1 MRKSTDK
8 VRTAAETARPYVER
22 AITDEEFRESLR
34 AAFVAAKQIYDELMP
49 PKGVTG
55 LATKVAKDEDVHE
68 SIKRAVVELRNAA
81 DRIQDAEKESHGF
94 RNVLLILIGVAIG
107 IFFNPFTG
115 PETRRWVKGRVSGG
129 EFSYNGQ
136 EQAET
141 VTAVA
146 ANGSVVRERR
156 SGRHR
161 PGRSPARASR
171 GRARSPP
178 RCRSTEGGSRRRPA
192 RARWP

>member
-1 MRKSTDK
+1 MTTMRKSTDK

-34 AAFVAAKQIYDELMP
+34 AAFVAAKEIYEELMP
-49 PKGVTG
+49 PKGVSG

-68 SIKRAVVELRNAA
+68 SIKRAVLELRNAA
-81 DRIQDAEKESHGF
+81 DRIQEAEKESHGF
-94 RNVLLILIGVAIG
+94 RNVVLVLVGIAIG

-141 VTAVA
+141 VTA
-146 ANGSVVRERR
+146 
-156 SGRHR
+156 
-161 PGRSPARASR
+161 
-171 GRARSPP
+171 
-178 RCRSTEGGSRRRPA
+178 
-192 RARWP
+192 

>member
-1 MRKSTDK
+1 MRKSTEK

-34 AAFVAAKQIYDELMP
+34 AAFVAAKEIYDELMP
-49 PKGVTG
+49 PKGVSG
-55 LATKVAKDEDVHE
+55 LATRVAKDEDVHD

-81 DRIQDAEKESHGF
+81 DRIQEAEKESHGF
-94 RNVLLILIGVAIG
+94 RNVVLVLVGIAIG

-141 VTAVA
+141 VTA
-146 ANGSVVRERR
+146 
-156 SGRHR
+156 
-161 PGRSPARASR
+161 
-171 GRARSPP
+171 
-178 RCRSTEGGSRRRPA
+178 
-192 RARWP
+192 

>member
-1 MRKSTDK
+1 MRKSSDK

-34 AAFVAAKQIYDELMP
+34 AAFLAAKQIYDELMP

-55 LATKVAKDEDVHE
+55 LASKVAKDEDVHE
-68 SIKRAVVELRNAA
+68 SIKRAVVELRSAA
-81 DRIQDAEKESHGF
+81 DRIQDEKEGHGF
-94 RNVLLILIGVAIG
+94 RNVFLILVGVAIG

-136 EQAET
+136 EEAET
-141 VTAVA
+141 VTAY
-146 ANGSVVRERR
+146 
-156 SGRHR
+156 
-161 PGRSPARASR
+161 
-171 GRARSPP
+171 
-178 RCRSTEGGSRRRPA
+178 
-192 RARWP
+192 

>member
-1 MRKSTDK
+1 MRKSTEK

-22 AITDEEFRESLR
+22 AITDDEFRESLR
-34 AAFVAAKQIYDELMP
+34 AAFVAAKDIYDELMP
-49 PKGVTG
+49 QKGGVTG

-68 SIKRAVVELRNAA
+68 SIKRAVVELRHAA
-81 DRIQDAEKESHGF
+81 DRVQQAEKESHGF
-94 RNVLLILIGVAIG
+94 RNVVLILVGVAIG

-141 VTAVA
+141 VTA
-146 ANGSVVRERR
+146 
-156 SGRHR
+156 
-161 PGRSPARASR
+161 
-171 GRARSPP
+171 
-178 RCRSTEGGSRRRPA
+178 
-192 RARWP
+192 

>member
-1 MRKSTDK
+1 
-8 VRTAAETARPYVER
+8 
-22 AITDEEFRESLR
+22 
-34 AAFVAAKQIYDELMP
+34 MP

-55 LATKVAKDEDVHE
+55 LASKVAKDEDVHE

-81 DRIQDAEKESHGF
+81 DRIQDVEQESHGF
-94 RNVLLILIGVAIG
+94 RNVLLILIGVVIG

-141 VTAVA
+141 VTAY
-146 ANGSVVRERR
+146 
-156 SGRHR
+156 
-161 PGRSPARASR
+161 
-171 GRARSPP
+171 
-178 RCRSTEGGSRRRPA
+178 
-192 RARWP
+192 

>member
-34 AAFVAAKQIYDELMP
+34 SAFVAAKQIYDELMP
-49 PKGVTG
+49 PKGVSG

-68 SIKRAVVELRNAA
+68 SLKRAVAELRHAA
-81 DRIQDAEKESHGF
+81 DRIQEADKESHGF
-94 RNVLLILIGVAIG
+94 RNLLLVLVGVAIG

-141 VTAVA
+141 INA
-146 ANGSVVRERR
+146 
-156 SGRHR
+156 
-161 PGRSPARASR
+161 
-171 GRARSPP
+171 
-178 RCRSTEGGSRRRPA
+178 
-192 RARWP
+192 